1 LEIKLEIKL
10 ESMGQKTHPVGFRL
24 GITHTHQSHW
34 FAHQYSKILQE
45 DHAIRQ
51 LLRDYVLKAGIARIH
66 ILRKSH
72 QIELELHLAR
82 PGILVGRSGLGLD
95 NLRTQLQTKWPH
107 LTWRISLVEVSNPD
121 ANAVLLAQW
130 LAQQLEKRIAFRRA
144 IRQAMARAQKVG
156 VKGIKI
162 QVSGRLNGAEIARSE
177 WVRHGQIP
185 LQTLRAPINY
195 AIANAYTTYGV
206 IGVKVWINPKH

>member
-1 LEIKLEIKL
+1 
-10 ESMGQKTHPVGFRL
+10 MGQKTHPVGFRL
-24 GITHTHQSHW
+24 GITHTHQSNW
-34 FAHQYSKILQE
+34 YAHAHDYAQVLQE
-45 DHAIRQ
+45 DYAIRQ
-51 LLRDYVLKAGIARIH
+51 LLSEYVLKAGIASIR

-72 QIELELHLAR
+72 QIELELHTAR
-82 PGILVGRSGLGLD
+82 PGILVGRSGAGLD
-95 NLRTQLQTKWPH
+95 ALRTQVQTQFAH

-130 LAQQLEKRIAFRRA
+130 LAQQLEKRMAFRRA

-162 QVSGRLNGAEIARSE
+162 QISGRLNGAEIARSE

-185 LQTLRAPINY
+185 LQTLRTRIDY
-195 AIANAYTTYGV
+195 ATATAATTYGV
-206 IGVKVWINPKH
+206 IGVKVWINQVC

>member
-1 LEIKLEIKL
+1 
-10 ESMGQKTHPVGFRL
+10 MGQKTHPVGFRL

-34 FAHQYSKILQE
+34 YANAHNYSKLLQE
-45 DHAIRQ
+45 DFAIRQ
-51 LLRDYVLKAGIARIH
+51 LLNEYVLKAGIACTN

-72 QIELELHLAR
+72 QIELELHTAR
-82 PGILVGRSGLGLD
+82 PGILVGRSGAGLEA
-95 NLRTQLQTKWPH
+95 LRTQLQTRFPN
-107 LTWRISLVEVSNPD
+107 LLWRISLIEISNPD

-130 LAQQLEKRIAFRRA
+130 LAQQLEKRMAFRRA

-162 QVSGRLNGAEIARSE
+162 QLSGRLNGAEIARSE

-185 LQTLRAPINY
+185 LQTLRTRIDY
-195 AIANAYTTYGV
+195 ATATAFTTYGV
-206 IGVKVWINPKH
+206 IGVKVWINHVKS